1 MPLLIVD
8 PLPHQAQMPMVTRAI
23 DIVAATMLLVVTAP
37 IWLVVSL
44 AILIEEPGPVF
55 YRATRVGLGG
65 REFIMFKFRKMRR
78 DATGPM
84 LTLASDDRFTR
95 IGRILARTK
104 LDELPQLLNVL
115 RGEMGLVGPRPEGPL
130 LRRPLPRRV
139 RGDLARAPGHH
150 GALADPVPGRVVT
163 ARR

>member
-1 MPLLIVD
+1 
-8 PLPHQAQMPMVTRAI
+8 MPMVTPAI

-55 YRATRVGLGG
+55 YRETRVSLG
-65 REFIMFKFRKMRR
+65 RRKLIMFKFRKMRR

-104 LDELPQLLNVL
+104 L
-115 RGEMGLVGPRPEGPL
+115 RTSCRSY
-130 LRRPLPRRV
+130 
-139 RGDLARAPGHH
+139 
-150 GALADPVPGRVVT
+150 
-163 ARR
+163 